1 MKISALTL
9 VFVFCIAVIQA
20 QNVGINESGA
30 APAVSAILDVAA
42 TNKGLLM
49 PRLANHAT
57 VPAPATGL
65 IVYNTT
71 TNTFWYFNGTIW
83 VEIRTGAAELV
94 DLDGD
99 TRVTVEWN
107 PDEDIIRFFAASA
120 VDQMRF
126 NGKTLHFTSNN
137 TFIGNSAGDPNTGA
151 HNTFLGYQTGLNS
164 TSGSHNTLLGSRAG
178 EGLLNAQFNVF
189 IGSGA
194 GMSATTTDGNTFIG
208 YFSGN
213 ANVSGVGNTFT
224 GFGTGYLATGSDNA
238 FYGYRAGSATTTAE
252 QNVFVGKESGFN
264 STTGGTNVFVGYE
277 SGFSNTT
284 GTQNVF
290 IGWRAGRSGT
300 GTTNNTVVGYE
311 SGRNFTTGLENSFF
325 GSLAGNQTTTGRYN
339 TFIGNNAGRDNL
351 SANANTFI
359 GWRAGFLNTTGNQNT
374 FLGYSA
380 GRGTGIGNENVFL
393 GHSAGDICANG
404 NRNVFVGK
412 GSGQSIGS
420 GSDNVFLGYQSAMN
434 AVNINGSVVIGHRV
448 AESFALSNRLYIGNG
463 SLASETLIY
472 GEFANVRVGIGT
484 IAPTATLQ
492 LGVSGDGRTGL
503 AEAWNV
509 FSDARYKTDLISLT
523 NALSMVRNINGY
535 YYKYINDKS
544 EKQQVGVIAQEL
556 ELVLPQLVFT
566 DEEGYKSVDYS
577 KLTPVL
583 IEAIKEQQAIIESLE
598 KRLERIE
605 NILSPE
611 QFNNEI
617 PATEVVSK
625 NK

>member
-9 VFVFCIAVIQA
+9 VFAFYAFLINA
-20 QNVGINESGA
+20 QNVGINETGA

-42 TNKGLLM
+42 ANKGLLM

-57 VPAPATGL
+57 IPAPATGL
-65 IVYNTT
+65 IVFNTT

-83 VEIRTGAAELV
+83 VEIRPGAAELV

-137 TFIGNSAGDPNTGA
+137 TFIGNSAGNPNTGA
-151 HNTFLGYQTGLNS
+151 QNTFLGYQTGMNS
-164 TSGSHNTLLGSRAG
+164 TTGSHNTLLGSRAG
-178 EGLLNAQFNVF
+178 EGLIGAQFNVF

-194 GMSATTTDGNTFIG
+194 GTGATTSDGNTYIG

-224 GFGTGYLATGSDNA
+224 GFGTGYLSTGSDNTI
-238 FYGYRAGSATTTAE
+238 YGYRAGSATTTAE
-252 QNVFVGKESGFN
+252 QNVFVGKEAGFN
-264 STTGGTNVFVGYE
+264 SSTGGTNVFVGYE

-284 GTQNVF
+284 GTQNIF

-311 SGRNFTTGLENSFF
+311 SGRNFSSGLENSFF
-325 GSLAGNQTTTGRYN
+325 GALAGNQTTSGRYN
-339 TFIGNNAGRDNL
+339 TFIGFNAGRDNT
-351 SANANTFI
+351 SSNANTFI
-359 GWRAGFLNTTGNQNT
+359 GWRSGFLNTTGNQNT
-374 FLGYSA
+374 YLGYSA
-380 GRGTGIGNENVFL
+380 GRATGTGSENVFL
-393 GHSAGDICANG
+393 GHSAGDVCANG
-404 NRNVFVGK
+404 NRNLLVGK
-412 GSGQSIGS
+412 SSGQSIGS
-420 GSDNVFLGYQSAMN
+420 GSNNVFLGYQSAMN
-434 AVNINGSVVIGHRV
+434 AANISSSVVIGYRA
-448 AESFALSNRLYIGNG
+448 AESIALSNRFYVGNG
-463 SLASETLIY
+463 PDAAQTLIY
-472 GEFANVRVGIGT
+472 GEFDNVRVGIGT

-509 FSDARYKTDLISLT
+509 FSDARYKKDVVSLS
-523 NALSMVRNINGY
+523 NALDLVSNINGY

-556 ELVLPQLVFT
+556 ELVLPELVFT

-583 IEAIKEQQAIIESLE
+583 VEAIKEQQVIINSLE
-598 KRLERIE
+598 ERIE
-605 NILSPE
+605 RIEKLLESE
-611 QFNNEI
+611 SFQKEI
-617 PATEVVSK
+617 TNDEVASK

>member
-9 VFVFCIAVIQA
+9 MFAFCVAVIHA
-20 QNVGINESGA
+20 QNVGINETGA

-42 TNKGLLM
+42 ANKGLLM
-49 PRLANHAT
+49 PRLANHET

-83 VEIRTGAAELV
+83 IEIRQGPFELV

-107 PDEDIIRFFAASA
+107 PDEDIIRFFCASA

-137 TFIGNSAGDPNTGA
+137 TFVGNSSGDPNTGA
-151 HNTFLGYQTGLNS
+151 HNTFFGFQTGMNS
-164 TSGSHNTLLGSRAG
+164 TTGSHNTLLGSRAG

-194 GMSATTTDGNTFIG
+194 GTSATTAESNIYIG
-208 YFSGN
+208 YLSGN
-213 ANVSGVGNTFT
+213 ANTLGTRNTILGFSSGYLSSASDNTF
-224 GFGTGYLATGSDNA
+224 F
-238 FYGYRAGSATTTAE
+238 GYR
-252 QNVFVGKESGFN
+252 SG
-264 STTGGTNVFVGYE
+264 Y
-277 SGFSNTT
+277 SNTT
-284 GTQNVF
+284 GNQNLYAGKDAGFASTTGSNNVSIGFEAGMWNVVGNSNVF
-290 IGWRAGRSGT
+290 IGWRAGREA
-300 GTTNNTVVGYE
+300 TTSDNTIVGYE
-311 SGRNFTTGLENSFF
+311 AGRNFTTGDQNSFF
-325 GSLAGNQTTTGRYN
+325 GTLAGQQTTTGRYN
-339 TFIGNNAGRDNL
+339 TFIGFNAGRDNMG
-351 SANANTFI
+351 ANANTFI
-359 GWRAGFLNTTGNQNT
+359 GWRTGFTNTTGNQNT

-380 GRGTGIGNENVFL
+380 GRSTGSGNENVFL
-393 GHSAGDICANG
+393 GHSAGDVCGNG
-404 NRNVFVGK
+404 NRNVLIGK
-412 GSGQSIGS
+412 ESGRIIGS
-420 GSDNVFLGYQSAMN
+420 GNDNVFVGYQSARN
-434 AVNINGSVVIGHRV
+434 VSNISGSVVVGSRV
-448 AESFALSNRLYIGNG
+448 AEAFALSNRLYIGNG
-463 SLASETLIY
+463 PAETQTLIY
-472 GEFANVRVGIGT
+472 GEFDNVRVGIGT

-492 LGVSGDGRTGL
+492 LGVSGGGRTGL

-509 FSDARYKTDLISLT
+509 FSDARYKTDVISLS
-523 NALSMVRNINGY
+523 NALSMVGKINGY

-556 ELVLPQLVFT
+556 ELVLPQLVYT

-598 KRLERIE
+598 KRLEKIE
-605 NILSPE
+605 ELIE
-611 QFNNEI
+611 QNQVPKET
-617 PATEVVSK
+617 ATPVVASK
-625 NK
+625 SK

>member
-9 VFVFCIAVIQA
+9 IFAFCVTFLNA
-20 QNVGINESGA
+20 QNVGVNETGA

-42 TNKGLLM
+42 ANKGLLM

-83 VEIRTGAAELV
+83 VEIRPGAAELV

-99 TRVTVEWN
+99 TRVSVEWN

-137 TFIGNSAGDPNTGA
+137 TFIGNSSGTPNTGA
-151 HNTFLGYQTGLNS
+151 QNTFLGYQTGLNS
-164 TSGSHNTLLGSRAG
+164 TTGSHNTLLGSRAG
-178 EGLLNAQFNVF
+178 EGLLSAQYNVF

-194 GMSATTTDGNTFIG
+194 GTSATTADGNTYIG

-213 ANVSGVGNTFT
+213 ANIVGVGNTFT
-224 GFGTGYLATGSDNA
+224 GFGTGYLSTGSNNT

-252 QNVFVGKESGFN
+252 QNVFVGKEAGFN
-264 STTGGTNVFVGYE
+264 TSTGGTNVFIGFE

-284 GTQNVF
+284 GTQNVY
-290 IGWRAGRSGT
+290 IGWRAGRSGAS
-300 GTTNNTVVGYE
+300 TTNNTVVGYE
-311 SGRNFTTGLENSFF
+311 AGRNFSSGLENSFF
-325 GSLAGNQTTTGRYN
+325 GSLAGQQTTSGRYN
-339 TFIGNNAGRDNL
+339 TFIGNNAGRDNT

-359 GWRAGFLNTTGNQNT
+359 GWRSGYLNTTGNQNT

-380 GRGTGIGNENVFL
+380 GRATGTGSDNVFL
-393 GHSAGDICANG
+393 GHSAGDVCSNG
-404 NRNVFVGK
+404 NRNVLVGK
-412 GSGQSIGS
+412 EAGRSIGA
-420 GSDNVFLGYQSAMN
+420 GNDNVFVGYRSAMN
-434 AVNINGSVVIGHRV
+434 AIDISGSVVIGPRA
-448 AESFALSNRLYIGNG
+448 AEAIAVSNRLYIGNG
-463 SLASETLIY
+463 PDAAQTLIY
-472 GEFANVRVGIGT
+472 GEFNNVRVGIGT
-484 IAPTATLQ
+484 LAPTATLQ
-492 LGVSGDGRTGL
+492 LGISGEGRTGL

-509 FSDARYKTDLISLT
+509 FSDARYKTDVVSLT
-523 NALSMVRNINGY
+523 NALNIVGSINGY

-544 EKQQVGVIAQEL
+544 EKQQIGVIAQEL
-556 ELVLPQLVFT
+556 EKILPELVYT
-566 DEEGYKSVDYS
+566 DDEGYKSVDYS

-583 IEAIKEQQAIIESLE
+583 VEAIKEQQSIIESLE
-598 KRLERIE
+598 NRLQRIE
-605 NILSPE
+605 RLIE
-611 QFNNEI
+611 NNQNSNNSET
-617 PATEVVSK
+617 PVVASK
-625 NK
+625 SK